1 MKRLDDFLQNS
12 VADPRHD
19 LGSGQ
24 SSDNNRNVLPNGD
37 KSERGI
43 KKVKFRFAHMAD
55 CHLGA
60 FREEPLRELNLQAF
74 ERAIDACINRD
85 VDFVVI
91 SGDLFHRSFPDL
103 GITKRAVEKMKA
115 LVDKGIRIYLIY
127 GSHDYTANT
136 TNLIDVLG
144 SAGLFQ
150 KVFVVDS
157 EANLS
162 PVIDEGTGAELMGIS
177 GRTQALEREYYDIVR
192 AVPQGAFNIFMFH
205 TAIKEFRPENVPQ
218 DDAIPESMLPGGFD
232 YYAGG
237 HVHEKIEHEKIFF
250 PGPLFGADFRDLSAL
265 KERGFFIVDVNG
277 KAIRQEFVPVKVADF
292 ELIDLDFSGMDSREA
307 SDLLLQKCGRDLAG
321 KVVLLD
327 LHGSLKSGSVAEID
341 VNGAKREA
349 LKNGAGFVAMSRSV
363 TSEERQILIASGS
376 TREEI
381 ESKLFDDLFGN
392 DKARARALFSEL
404 SMDQEELGM
413 SRNDFESEV
422 ERRGLGFFGLEDRN
436 DN

>member
-1 MKRLDDFLQNS
+1 MKRLDDFLQGS
-12 VADPRHD
+12 VTNREQDISSKPDESSIDTRTVLANDD
-19 LGSGQ
+19 KAESGT
-24 SSDNNRNVLPNGD
+24 G
-37 KSERGI
+37 
-43 KKVKFRFAHMAD
+43 KVKFRFAHMAD

-60 FREEPLRELNLQAF
+60 FREEHLRELNLQAF
-74 ERAIDACINRD
+74 ERAIDVCIDRE

-103 GITKRAVEKMKA
+103 GITKRAVEKMKM

-127 GSHDYTANT
+127 GSHDYAANT

-177 GRTQALEREYYDIVR
+177 GRTQALEREYYGIVK
-192 AVPQGAFNIFMFH
+192 AVPQGAFSIFMFH

-218 DDAIPESMLPGGFD
+218 DDAIPESMLPAGFD

-237 HVHEKIEHEKIFF
+237 HVHEKIVRDRIVF

-265 KERGFFIVDVNG
+265 EARGFFVVDVDG
-277 KAIRQEFVPVKVADF
+277 RAVRPEFAPVRVADF

-307 SDLLLQKCGRDLAG
+307 SDLLLQRCGRSFAG

-341 VNGAKREA
+341 VSGAKREV
-349 LKNGAGFVAMSRSV
+349 LQNGAEFAVMNRSV
-363 TSEERQILIASGS
+363 TSEARQTLIASGS

-381 ESKLFDDLFGN
+381 ENKLFDDLFGN
-392 DKARARALFSEL
+392 DRARARTLFSEL

-413 SRNDFESEV
+413 SRSDFESEV
-422 ERRGLGFFGLEDRN
+422 ERRGVGFFGLEE
-436 DN
+436 